1 MNNNNIVLRVEDIHK
16 SFGDKEVLRGIS
28 FDVVKGETKVF
39 IGPSGTGK
47 STLLRCINQLT
58 IPDRGRVW
66 LDDEEITNSGTRIN
80 YFRQKIG
87 MVFQNYYLFD
97 HLTALKNVEL
107 ALLKVRGMNKEEAR
121 EKALTELRQVGLEDW
136 ADHYPAELSGGQAQ
150 RVSIA
155 RALAMDPE
163 VILFDEPTSALDPEL
178 TREVLEVMKR
188 LAQQGMTMLVV
199 THEMGFACSV
209 ATEILFMENGVVAEQ
224 GTPDLLMQDPRFTRM
239 KNFIGQFDTYRGD

>member
-1 MNNNNIVLRVEDIHK
+1 MCIRDRDIHK

-121 EKALTELRQVGLEDW
+121 EKALTELRQVGLED
-136 ADHYPAELSGGQAQ
+136 
-150 RVSIA
+150 RCV
-155 RALAMDPE
+155 
-163 VILFDEPTSALDPEL
+163 
-178 TREVLEVMKR
+178 
-188 LAQQGMTMLVV
+188 
-199 THEMGFACSV
+199 
-209 ATEILFMENGVVAEQ
+209 
-224 GTPDLLMQDPRFTRM
+224 
-239 KNFIGQFDTYRGD
+239 

>member
-1 MNNNNIVLRVEDIHK
+1 MNDNDIVLRVEDIHK
-16 SFGDKEVLRGIS
+16 SFGGTEVLRGVS
-28 FDVVKGETKVF
+28 FNVHCGETKVF

-58 IPDRGRVW
+58 PPDRGQVW
-66 LDDEEITNSGTRIN
+66 LDGEEVTNSGARIN

-87 MVFQNYYLFD
+87 MVFQNFFLFD

-107 ALLKVRGMNKEEAR
+107 ALLKVKGMGKAEAH
-121 EKALTELRQVGLEDW
+121 EKALTELRQVGLEEW

-155 RALAMDPE
+155 RALAMDPD

-178 TREVLEVMKR
+178 TREVLEVMKK
-188 LAQQGMTMLVV
+188 LARNGMTMLVV

-209 ATEILFMENGVVAEQ
+209 ANEVLFMENGVVAEQ
-224 GTPDLLMQDPRFTRM
+224 GSPDLLLHDPQFTRM
-239 KNFIGQFDTYRGD
+239 KDFIGRIDSRMDD